1 MPPQEIEKYFSYLG
15 KELADAILTISSVQ
29 GFPEA
34 TELVREGQYVKVV
47 PLVVDGLV
55 KVFTRKE
62 DKELLLYYI
71 QPRESC
77 IMSFTASI
85 RNEKSKIFAVTE
97 TATTLV
103 LIPADK
109 INNLVNQYP
118 ALNQLFYQ
126 QFDLRYTSLIETIN
140 ALMYERLD
148 KRLMDYL
155 HEKITITGK
164 NPLPISHKEIAT
176 DLGTAREVISRLV
189 KKLELNNKLKQHQN
203 SIEIL

>member
-85 RNEKSKIFAVTE
+85 RNEKSKIFAITE

>member
-1 MPPQEIEKYFSYLG
+1 MPPKEIEKYFSYLG

>member
-1 MPPQEIEKYFSYLG
+1 MPQQEKEKYFSYLG
-15 KELADAILTISSVQ
+15 KELSDAILSISSVQ
-29 GFPEA
+29 GFPEG
-34 TELVREGQYVKVV
+34 TELVKEGQYVKVV

-71 QPRESC
+71 QPKESC

-109 INNLVNQYP
+109 INNLVNQFP

-189 KKLELNNKLKQHQN
+189 KKLELSNKLKQHQN